1 MDFPIG
7 TPYNVAQYAML
18 LMMLAQVTG
27 MEAHELIITGGDC
40 HIYFDQLLLV
50 QEQLNREPYK
60 KPTLKLNPEIMDI
73 DAFKLEDFELC
84 DYQHHAFIKYPVA
97 T

>member
-18 LMMLAQVTG
+18 LMMIAQVTD
-27 MEAHELIITGGDC
+27 MQADELIITGGDC
-40 HIYFDQLLLV
+40 HIYTNQMLQV
-50 QEQLNREPYK
+50 AEQLGRVPYK
-60 KPTLKLNPEIMDI
+60 KPTLSINPGVTDI
-73 DAFKLEDFELC
+73 DAFTLEDFELC
-84 DYQHHAFIKYPVA
+84 NYEHHAFIKYPVA